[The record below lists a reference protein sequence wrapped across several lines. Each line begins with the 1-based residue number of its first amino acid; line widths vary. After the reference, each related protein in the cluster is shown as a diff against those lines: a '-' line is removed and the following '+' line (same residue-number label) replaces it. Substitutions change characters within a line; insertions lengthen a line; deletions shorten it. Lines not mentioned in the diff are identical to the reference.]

1 MCVCV
6 CVRVYVRVC
15 LLLLLFTSILC
26 HINGI
31 IDCKKLIKL
40 SSIKV
45 YERVTE
51 GKSSG
56 SS

>member
-51 GKSSG
+51 GKSFG